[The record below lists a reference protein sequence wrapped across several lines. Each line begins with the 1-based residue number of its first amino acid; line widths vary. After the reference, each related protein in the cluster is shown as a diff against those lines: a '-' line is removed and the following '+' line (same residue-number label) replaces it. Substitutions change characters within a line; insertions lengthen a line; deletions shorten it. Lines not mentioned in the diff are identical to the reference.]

1 MTMSSQNNPLY
12 PIDVDEYPKLFD
24 YVLTKS
30 GLLYFHSL
38 KRNYLLGKEM
48 SQDECNKIRL
58 LYVYYAAANRNAEE
72 VFAWQDLCVTL
83 DNMGIIEKDMFQS
96 KESLKKIILSFKI
109 LITSLVCT
117 ENILNTLRD
126 VLLTTSNRFQAVISA
141 TIQVLRIG
149 YLTLIPK

>member
-96 KESLKKIILSFKI
+96 KESLKKNH
-109 LITSLVCT
+109 LIVQNPDYQSGLYRKYT
-117 ENILNTLRD
+117 EY
-126 VLLTTSNRFQAVISA
+126 VKGRF
-141 TIQVLRIG
+141 TNN
-149 YLTLIPK
+149 K